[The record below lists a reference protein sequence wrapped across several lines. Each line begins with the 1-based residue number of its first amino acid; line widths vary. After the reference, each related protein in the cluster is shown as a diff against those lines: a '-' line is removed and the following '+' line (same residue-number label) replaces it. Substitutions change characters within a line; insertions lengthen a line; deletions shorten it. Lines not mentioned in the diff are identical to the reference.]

1 MKGFFATLMLAGAAC
16 TGSAFAASATLH
28 CTGSGGSAVLLN
40 TVYFN
45 NGVGTGSFL
54 CSDAS
59 LGALTLS
66 NVSVSIFN
74 DYTNADGS
82 QGAATPW
89 ANSAGFTYTASA
101 GTWAAASAG
110 GNATTMSL
118 NGGPSLTQFT
128 IGNASSQGNSYTNA
142 TSGGLGSDGG
152 ATSVCPPG
160 GGHAC
165 NFTLPTTDAQT
176 VLAGVFTINDT
187 AFVDAGSYSQGATD
201 SHIDVTFTYTPV
213 TTSSPEPVSML
224 LFGTG
229 LLAVS
234 LIGRKKLVRK

>member
-1 MKGFFATLMLAGAAC
+1 MKKIALAVLAVAALAS
-16 TGSAFAASATLH
+16 SAFGATATLH

-40 TVYFN
+40 SVYFN
-45 NGVGTGSFL
+45 NAVGSGSFL
-54 CSDAS
+54 CSDAG
-59 LGALTLS
+59 LGPLTLS
-66 NVSVSIFN
+66 GVTVSIFN
-74 DYTNADGS
+74 DYTNGDGS
-82 QGAATPW
+82 SSAANPW
-89 ANSAGFTYTASA
+89 ANSAGFTYSANA

-118 NGGPSLTQFT
+118 SATISQFT
-128 IGNASSQGNSYTNA
+128 IGNQSSQGNSYTNTNA
-142 TSGGLGSDGG
+142 GGLGSDGG

-176 VLAGVFTINDT
+176 VLAGIFTISDT
-187 AFVDAGSYSQGATD
+187 AFVDAGGFSQASSN

-213 TTSSPEPVSML
+213 TTGSPEPVSMI
-224 LFGTG
+224 LFGSG

-234 LIGRKKLVRK
+234 MIGRKKLMRK